1 MITVVSSDMCP
12 YCTMAKNLISELGFE
27 YTEIKVSM
35 WSPELMEI
43 VQKTGL
49 MSVPQIFAWDISKEN
64 LLGGF
69 DDISALNNDWK
80 LVDIFNNTK

>member
-1 MITVVSSDMCP
+1 MITIVSSNICP
-12 YCTMAKNLISELGFE
+12 YCSMAKQLITELWFE
-27 YTEIKVSM
+27 YTEKQVGM

-64 LLGGF
+64 LLGWY
-69 DDISALNNDWK
+69 DEINMLNQQWK
-80 LVDIFNNTK
+80 LVDIFNTTK